1 MNKILVLN
9 MDASPMTVMS
19 FERGFRLAYK
29 GKADVVSHVEDKPIA
44 CDISED
50 DQFGYHSKVSGQW
63 EPGLL
68 DICPTLLSDDGD
80 GFKRPTIVRLNKY
93 VYIPHKKVT
102 LSRYNIYRRDD
113 YSCVYCDSK
122 DNLTI
127 DHVKPKSKGGK
138 NTWENL
144 VTCCKKCNQR
154 KGNRTPEESG
164 IHLIEA
170 PYEPKGLGYRFK
182 SYSQELWKDY
192 LWY

>member
-29 GKADVVSHVEDKPIA
+29 GKADVVSHVEDRPINCA
-44 CDISED
+44 IREED
-50 DQFGYHSKVSGQW
+50 YM
-63 EPGLL
+63 EL
-68 DICPTLLSDDGD
+68 INECPTLLNDEGN

-113 YSCVYCDSK
+113 YTCVYCPSK
-122 DNLTI
+122 ENLTI

-144 VTCCKKCNQR
+144 ATCCGSCNLE
-154 KGNRTPEESG
+154 KGNMPLSEYTKLTGKKIKYMPYRPSYMEFLSQYRN
-164 IHLIEA
+164 IHEDWK
-170 PYEPKGLGYRFK
+170 PYVYV
-182 SYSQELWKDY
+182 
-192 LWY
+192 